1 MSMDSTYQPLYNKV
15 DDLGYKVKDALD
27 DPDNPAAQKLRDE
40 VQKLED
46 EFEMGKTPRALE
58 ERVKSIMR
66 MIDVPRS
73 NPNSFMSVSDAVAFS
88 MTLKTCAGQSA
99 TCPLTSNYRTIDL
112 VLRRWRCWHCPG
124 HLR

>member
-73 NPNSFMSVSDAVAFS
+73 NPNSFMSVSDAVAF
-88 MTLKTCAGQSA
+88 
-99 TCPLTSNYRTIDL
+99 YDDFED
-112 VLRRWRCWHCPG
+112 LRRAIRDLPSYQ
-124 HLR
+124 